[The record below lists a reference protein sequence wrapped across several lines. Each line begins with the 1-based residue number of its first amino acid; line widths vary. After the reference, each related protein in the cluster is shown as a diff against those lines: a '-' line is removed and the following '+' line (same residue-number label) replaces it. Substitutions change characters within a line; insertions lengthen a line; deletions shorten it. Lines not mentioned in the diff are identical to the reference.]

1 MDRDIAHLAVVLDYE
16 AANSMAS
23 VQSLQTV
30 LRAAYQAFAEQT
42 GVAIQVVWLVFGSWC
57 WGQIVDKTQ

>member
-1 MDRDIAHLAVVLDYE
+1 MVLDYE

-23 VQSLQTV
+23 GQSLQTV

-42 GVAIQVVWLVFGSWC
+42 GVTIQVV
-57 WGQIVDKTQ
+57 